1 VSANLKGQRLQ
12 GERSDDRS
20 TVGTLRGWLLTI
32 FVLGAVGTGVELL
45 LLGHT
50 EGAWQWGPIVLLALS
65 LVVLGWRPVGRGA
78 TGLRLF
84 QGTMAMFVLSSG
96 FGLWFHYQVN
106 REFELEMYP
115 SLQGL
120 DLFSES
126 ITGATPTLA
135 PGVMLQLGLLGLAYT
150 YRHPDF
156 GPKAVAASPGDSNH
170 HDHDED
176 EDHDDNDENN
186 EDA

>member
-1 VSANLKGQRLQ
+1 MKGQRLQ
-12 GERSDDRS
+12 AERSDDRS
-20 TVGTLRGWLLTI
+20 TVATIRGWLLI
-32 FVLGAVGTGVELL
+32 VFVLGAVGTGVELL

-50 EGAWQWGPIVLLALS
+50 EGAWQWGPIVLLAVS
-65 LVVLGWRPVGRGA
+65 LGVLGANASSRGA

-156 GPKAVAASPGDSNH
+156 GPKAVAASPGDSN
-170 HDHDED
+170 DDDED
-176 EDHDDNDENN
+176 
-186 EDA
+186 DAA

>member
-1 VSANLKGQRLQ
+1 MKTQRFQ
-12 GERSDDRS
+12 AERSDDRS
-20 TVGTLRGWLLTI
+20 TVGTLRRWLLAV
-32 FVLGAVGTGVELL
+32 FVLGALGTGVELL

-50 EGAWQWGPIVLLALS
+50 EGVRQRGPIVLLVVS
-65 LVVLGWRPVGRGA
+65 LMVLGSHASSRGA

-96 FGLWFHYQVN
+96 LGLWFHYQVN

-115 SLQGL
+115 SLQGF

-156 GPKAVAASPGDSNH
+156 GPQVVVASPGDSNSDDDDYDD
-170 HDHDED
+170 DH
-176 EDHDDNDENN
+176 
-186 EDA
+186 

>member
-1 VSANLKGQRLQ
+1 MKVLGSE
-12 GERSDDRS
+12 GERSDGRS
-20 TVGTLRGWLLTI
+20 TLGTLRGWLLII

-50 EGAWQWGPIVLLALS
+50 ESVWQWGPIVLLAGS
-65 LVVLGWRPVGRGA
+65 LVVLGAHAASRGA
-78 TGLRLF
+78 FGLRLF
-84 QGTMAMFVLSSG
+84 QGTMAMCVLSSG

-115 SLQGL
+115 SLQGW

-150 YRHPDF
+150 YRHPDL
-156 GPKAVAASPGDSNH
+156 GPREMAATPRPSDS
-170 HDHDED
+170 
-176 EDHDDNDENN
+176 DDNDSDDDN
-186 EDA
+186 EDDD